1 MNTMQ
6 KKFFLIVINTFLSLG
21 LFAQLSSLDSLKSLI
36 DQAPNDSTRI
46 LRTIT
51 YANELTYNKP
61 AEAKTLLDD
70 CINDSK
76 KIGFQKGIASALYVK
91 AISFALEGQFENSL
105 KNMIDASTIY
115 QEIGNRIG
123 YAKCI
128 GGQGNIF
135 YFMDDMAN
143 AQKYYEE
150 AYKIYKEEKS
160 DVGMASCIGNLGLI
174 CHQSKQFEK
183 ALKYQLEGLKLEEK
197 AGNKRGIAIS
207 HISISSVL
215 LDLKRFSEAKK
226 HALTSIKYAK
236 EIADTNATSD
246 AMIRLAECYRLTQQ
260 FDSAQFYLNE
270 SIRIAEKIKDYH
282 QLSYA
287 LQIQTDLYD
296 SLGFYFNAFKTQKR
310 LMVVKDSLLNK
321 EKTAQMVEMQT
332 KFESEKKEKENI
344 ILIAKNANQKLIL
357 WGLIIIIAFTFVF
370 VFYIL
375 FSRRKLSI
383 SHEKLITLHQE
394 VQQQKEE
401 IMTQA
406 EDLIRA
412 NEAIIA
418 QKDQIESTHHKI
430 SDSIIYASFI
440 QSAMLP
446 TEEQLTEVFTE
457 NFVLYKPRDVVSGDF
472 YWLKEKNGSYL
483 IAVADCTGHG
493 VPGALLSMMGISFLN
508 DIVAN
513 SSEIRVSTILE
524 YLRQNVKQA
533 LGQFSNRSLRKEGME
548 IGLISF
554 NPNQN
559 TISFSGAYLSLWL
572 VRDGVIKEIKS
583 DRMPIGIS
591 LKEKPFTS
599 TEFNVKK
606 GDIIYMFTDGIADQL
621 GGKNA
626 KKFLRRNFLN
636 LLVSIS
642 NLPLS
647 EQKNKIEQNHLEWKG
662 DRFDQIDDILVLGI
676 RV

>member
-1 MNTMQ
+1 MKRLLT
-6 KKFFLIVINTFLSLG
+6 FFIFGLIEIGFSFSQTST
-21 LFAQLSSLDSLKSLI
+21 LDSLKNLI
-36 DQAPNDSTRI
+36 DKAPNDSIRI
-46 LRTIT
+46 GQSIK
-51 YANELTYNKP
+51 YASELMYSNP
-61 AEAKTLLDD
+61 IEAKNLIED
-70 CINDSK
+70 CLKDSK
-76 KIGFQKGIASALYVK
+76 KIGYKTGEAASLFTK
-91 AISFALEGQFENSL
+91 AVSLALEGQYENSL
-105 KNMIDASTIY
+105 KSMIESSSIY
-115 QEIGNRIG
+115 QAIGNRIG
-123 YAKCI
+123 IAKCL
-128 GGQGNIF
+128 GGQGNIY
-135 YFMDDMAN
+135 YFMDEFGK
-143 AQKYYEE
+143 AQQYYEE
-150 AYKIYKEEKS
+150 AFKLYKKENNTI
-160 DVGMASCIGNLGLI
+160 GMASCIGNLGVI
-174 CHQSKQFEK
+174 FQETKQYEK
-183 ALKYQLEGLKLEEK
+183 ALEYQIEGLKLEEK
-197 AGNKRGIAIS
+197 ENNKRGIAIS
-207 HISISSVL
+207 HISISSL
-215 LDLKRFSEAKK
+215 LNDLKKYNEAKK
-226 HALTSIKYAK
+226 HAFLSIKYTK
-236 EIADTNATSD
+236 EIGDTNALAD
-246 AMIRLAECYRLTQQ
+246 AYIRLAECYRLNEQ
-260 FDSAQFYLNE
+260 FDSALYYLKE
-270 SIRIAEKIKDYH
+270 TIRISEKIKALN
-282 QLSYA
+282 QLSFA
-287 LQIQTDLYD
+287 LNIQTQLYD
-296 SLGFYFNAFKTQKR
+296 SLGSFFNAYQAQKR

-332 KFESEKKEKENI
+332 KYESEKKEKENI
-344 ILIAKNANQKLIL
+344 ILVGKNSNQKLIL

-375 FSRRKLSI
+375 YSRRKLSI

-446 TEEQLTEVFTE
+446 TEESLTEVFAE

-513 SSEIRVSTILE
+513 ASDIKVSTILE

-533 LGQFSNRSLRKEGME
+533 LGQFTNRSLRKEGME
-548 IGLISF
+548 IGLFSY

-559 TISFSGAYLSLWL
+559 FISFSGAYLSLWL
-572 VRDGVIKEIKS
+572 VRDGNIKEIKS

-599 TEFNVKK
+599 IEFNVKK
-606 GDIIYMFTDGIADQL
+606 GDTIYMFTDGIADQL

-626 KKFLRRNFLN
+626 KKFLRRNFLS
-636 LLVSIS
+636 LLTAIS

-647 EQKNKIEQNHLEWKG
+647 EQKERIEKTHLEWKG
-662 DRFDQIDDILVLGI
+662 DIFDQIDDILVLGI
-676 RV
+676 KI